1 MRYAAF
7 IACFSTLI
15 VSLYM
20 VRSDGA
26 TIAPAPPPA
35 PNEIP
40 ALSSFFD
47 RSTDYDFDLPTPGSY
62 VLPAFRKAP
71 NGTVLDHLAQPR
83 QLHNILAGK
92 ISLVSFIYL
101 ACSDSYGCPK
111 ASALLFDIFHAS
123 ENFADLSSDIQLISL
138 SFNPERDTPQM
149 MESFAYPVL
158 ADQQRQAKINW
169 HFLTTENQAALAP
182 LLTGFGQSLSRTGD
196 PDVINHLLRLYLVDR
211 TGTIRNV
218 YGLGMIDPRLI
229 LLDVE
234 TLLWQE
240 QTALQAQTVQ

>member
-7 IACFSTLI
+7 IACFSALI
-15 VSLYM
+15 LSLYL
-20 VRSDGA
+20 VRIDGTTA
-26 TIAPAPPPA
+26 VTSPSPV
-35 PNEIP
+35 P

-47 RSTDYDFDLPTPGSY
+47 RSDDYDFDLPAVGSY

-71 NGTVLDHLAQPR
+71 NGPVLDHRAQPR
-83 QLHNILAGK
+83 QLRDILAGK

-101 ACSDSYGCPK
+101 ACSDSNGCPK
-111 ASALLFDIFHAS
+111 AFATLYDIFHTS
-123 ENFADLSSDIQLISL
+123 ENFTGLIDDIQLISL
-138 SFNPERDTPQM
+138 SFNPEQDTPGM
-149 MESFAYPVL
+149 MASFAYPVL
-158 ADQQRQAKINW
+158 ADQQRGAKINW

-211 TGTIRNV
+211 TGTIRNI

-234 TLLWQE
+234 TLLRQE
-240 QTALQAQTVQ
+240 QTAPQVPTVK